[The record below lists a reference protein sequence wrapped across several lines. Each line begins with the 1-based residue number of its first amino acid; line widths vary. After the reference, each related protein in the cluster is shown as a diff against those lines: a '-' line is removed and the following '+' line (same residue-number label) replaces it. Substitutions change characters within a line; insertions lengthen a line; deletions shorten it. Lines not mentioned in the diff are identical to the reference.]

1 MLYEIKVPDLAE
13 STVEATIGTWL
24 KKKGDAV
31 QQGEVLLE
39 LDTDK
44 VTLEVSSPCNG
55 FISEINKPEGDIV
68 SAGELLVVVDDSSS
82 DETISETEITTND
95 QLTPQID
102 QVLQKKNPQE
112 ISVTPVAKKMAEKQ
126 QIDLKKIEGS
136 GPSGKILKTDVEDY
150 RNNLSSGQ
158 ESSELRNNNV
168 NDSSD
173 DKPEERIRLSRRRI
187 TIAKRLK
194 EVQSE
199 TVMTTTFNEVDLAAV
214 IDIRKKYQD
223 QFIEKHGVKIG
234 FMSFFVK
241 ASVNALQNFPNMNA
255 ELFED
260 ELIVKK
266 YYDIGIAVSTEE
278 GLVVPV
284 LREAD
289 KKTTAEIEKEIAELA
304 TKSRNKKITL
314 EELQGGTFSITNGGV
329 FGSLMSTPI
338 LNPPQVAIL
347 GMHRIQEKPLA
358 IDGEVTIRPVMMLA
372 VTYDHR
378 IIDGAMAVQF
388 LVRIKNLLEDPHQL
402 LIDA

>member
-1 MLYEIKVPDLAE
+1 
-13 STVEATIGTWL
+13 
-24 KKKGDAV
+24 
-31 QQGEVLLE
+31 
-39 LDTDK
+39 
-44 VTLEVSSPCNG
+44 VSSPCNG

-158 ESSELRNNNV
+158 ESSTLRNKDV

-173 DKPEERIRLSRRRI
+173 NKPEERIRLSRRRI

-241 ASVNALQNFPNMNA
+241 ASVNALQNFPNMNS

-358 IDGEVTIRPVMMLA
+358 IDGEVVIRPVMMLA
-372 VTYDHR
+372 ITYDHR

>member
-13 STVEATIGTWL
+13 STVEATVGTWL
-24 KKKGDAV
+24 KKKGDVV

-44 VTLEVSSPCNG
+44 VSLEVSSPCNG
-55 FISEINKPEGDIV
+55 FISKINKPEGDIV
-68 SAGELLVVVDDSSS
+68 SAGELLVIVDDSSS

-95 QLTPQID
+95 QLTPQVD
-102 QVLQKKNPQE
+102 QSLQKKNPQE
-112 ISVTPVAKKMAEKQ
+112 ISITPVAKKMAEKQ

-136 GPSGKILKTDVEDY
+136 GPDGKILKTDVEDY

-158 ESSELRNNNV
+158 ESSDLRNNNV
-168 NDSSD
+168 NDSSSN
-173 DKPEERIRLSRRRI
+173 KLEERIRLSRRRI

-199 TVMTTTFNEVDLAAV
+199 TVMTTTFNEVDLGAV

-284 LREAD
+284 LREAN

-329 FGSLMSTPI
+329 FGSLMSTPL

-358 IDGEVTIRPVMMLA
+358 INGEVVIRPVMMLA